1 MVVLSAP
8 CLPDLPLTT
17 PGAAPALH
25 NSTVAKRVLHSAY
38 RNRVPRYETAGQ
50 PPRRSLRS
58 GIQRYDQPARR
69 LGRGVAADYV
79 VQRPARLQGVYEGSV
94 RKACSTCDVYAGHE
108 GVDEAAQAGG
118 FFAEAFTGDANAADA
133 ASGGRGQHERGAS
146 VRLPTRSP
154 VHVDVHGR
162 SAGAKIRL
170 YARLCRT
177 PSARPMCAARSGG
190 PTQRSL
196 GVYV

>member
-1 MVVLSAP
+1 MRHQLCITPRSLSAF
-8 CLPDLPLTT
+8 CT
-17 PGAAPALH
+17 PPTGAG
-25 NSTVAKRVLHSAY
+25 Y
-38 RNRVPRYETAGQ
+38 RAIRPRDSRLEGVYTH
-50 PPRRSLRS
+50 S

-118 FFAEAFTGDANAADA
+118 FFAEAFTGDADAADA

-162 SAGAKIRL
+162 YAGAKIRL
-170 YARLCRT
+170 YARLCST

>member
-1 MVVLSAP
+1 MRPRDSRLEGVYAAASNG
-8 CLPDLPLTT
+8 TT
-17 PGAAPALH
+17 NLHDAWVEALKPTTW
-25 NSTVAKRVLHSAY
+25 SSVQRGYKAY
-38 RNRVPRYETAGQ
+38 MN
-50 PPRRSLRS
+50 
-58 GIQRYDQPARR
+58 R
-69 LGRGVAADYV
+69 LGPQSLQHMRCLR
-79 VQRPARLQGVYEGSV
+79 RPRSI
-94 RKACSTCDVYAGHE
+94 

-118 FFAEAFTGDANAADA
+118 FFAEAFTGDADAADA